1 MAAHGVSRGI
11 ERIKGNEPRSGER
24 ARHGVFLSP
33 HPGLDDFLAQ
43 FPRLTPWAILCRC
56 SAAISTILAMYI
68 F

>member
-11 ERIKGNEPRSGER
+11 ERIKGNEQGSGEG
-24 ARHGVFLSP
+24 ARHGLFLSP
-33 HPGLDDFLAQ
+33 HPGLGDFLAR

-56 SAAISTILAMYI
+56 SAAISTIFAMYQ